1 MHIAL
6 ARHAQRPEQE
16 QGHGDQGDD
25 AQSGGNAQAHDGH
38 HDGEHDV
45 DYQSSATRSMTI
57 DPSTAGTV
65 PGEPG
70 GNGLNV

>member
-45 DYQSSATRSMTI
+45 DYQGAAMLIES
-57 DPSTAGTV
+57 STAGTV
-65 PGEPG
+65 VGEPRG
-70 GNGLNV
+70 GGLSV